1 MSRLFGSPIFDNWAV
16 YKTVVMILLR
26 ALAWI
31 IILGL
36 ATPQVRAETVLP
48 EAGQLNAVEQD
59 ITISAE
65 AQEKI
70 KTDVA
75 AALVEQE
82 EISARL
88 IDIAKQ
94 VQVQQAAVGAAETR
108 VLKLRKEEITIR
120 AELAEKQDVLSE
132 LLAGLQRLEQN
143 PPPALVVEP
152 RDVLS
157 ALRGAMMFGSI
168 VPELR
173 GEAEALSKKLARLE
187 KIRGEVET
195 EKLALN
201 DSMVS
206 LKTSQI
212 DLDQF
217 VLQKKQL
224 VFDGVGKLASEKKR
238 TAELA
243 SKAKS
248 LKQLVAE
255 LTAARLQEEA
265 EKSKQ
270 ALALEAEQKR
280 QAEALLKP
288 PMVFSASLGH
298 LDYPAQGQILKRY
311 GDDDGLGST
320 LRGMAVATQK
330 SAQITAPVDGKVEFA
345 GPFRSYGQLLILNP
359 GEGYLVLLAGMT
371 EISAEIGQTVRAG
384 EPLGTMGDGPSS
396 VTLLGDQVQDARPV
410 LYLEFR
416 KNGEAIDSAPW
427 WIGGMREASK

>member
-1 MSRLFGSPIFDNWAV
+1 
-16 YKTVVMILLR
+16 MILLR
-26 ALAWI
+26 ASAWT

-36 ATPQVRAETVLP
+36 ATLQVHAEELLP
-48 EAGQLNAVEQD
+48 EAGQLNSVEQD
-59 ITISAE
+59 ITLSAE

-75 AALVEQE
+75 AALADQE
-82 EISARL
+82 AISAKL
-88 IDIAKQ
+88 IEIAKQ
-94 VQVQQAAVGAAETR
+94 VQAQQAAVGVAEDKI
-108 VLKLRKEEITIR
+108 LNLRKEEITIR
-120 AELAEKQDVLSE
+120 ADLAEKQDVLSE

-152 RDVLS
+152 NDVLS

-173 GEAEALSKKLARLE
+173 GEAEILSKKLARLE
-187 KIRGEVET
+187 KIRGDLET
-195 EKLALN
+195 EKTALN
-201 DSMVS
+201 ANMVS

-212 DLDQF
+212 DLGQLI
-217 VLQKKQL
+217 LQKKQL
-224 VFDGVGKLASEKKR
+224 VFDSAGKLESEKKR
-238 TAELA
+238 AAELA

-255 LTAARLQEEA
+255 LTAARLKEEA

-288 PMVFSASLGH
+288 QMIFSASLGR
-298 LDYPAQGQILKRY
+298 LAYPAQGQIIKRY
-311 GDDDGLGST
+311 GDDDGLGSS
-320 LRGMAVATQK
+320 LRGVAVATQK

-371 EISAEIGQTVRAG
+371 EISAEMGQTVRAG
-384 EPLGTMGDGPSS
+384 EPLGIMGDGPSS
-396 VTLLGDQVQDARPV
+396 VTLLGDQVQEERPV
-410 LYLEFR
+410 LYVEFR
-416 KNGEAIDSAPW
+416 KNGEAVDSAPW
-427 WIGGMREASK
+427 WIGGMKEASK

>member
-1 MSRLFGSPIFDNWAV
+1 MMF
-16 YKTVVMILLR
+16 LR
-26 ALAWI
+26 ALAWTT
-31 IILGL
+31 ILGL
-36 ATPQVRAETVLP
+36 ATLQARAETTLP
-48 EAGQLNAVEQD
+48 AAGQLNSVEQD
-59 ITISAE
+59 ITFSTE

-70 KTDVA
+70 KNDVA
-75 AALVEQE
+75 AALKEQE
-82 EISARL
+82 EISAKL
-88 IDIAKQ
+88 IGIAKQ
-94 VQVQQAAVGAAETR
+94 VQTQEAAVGAAEAN

-120 AELAEKQDVLSE
+120 ADLAEKQDVLSQ

-143 PPPALVVEP
+143 PPPALIVEP

-173 GEAEALSKKLARLE
+173 GEAEALSRKLVRLE
-187 KIRGEVET
+187 KIRGEVEL
-195 EKLALN
+195 EKIALN
-201 DSMVS
+201 NSMVD

-212 DLDQF
+212 DLGQLI
-217 VLQKKQL
+217 LQKKQL
-224 VFDGVGKLASEKKR
+224 VFDSAGKLESEKKR
-238 TAELA
+238 AAELA

-248 LKQLVAE
+248 LKQLVTE
-255 LTAARLQEEA
+255 LTAARLKEEA

-270 ALALEAEQKR
+270 ASALEAERKR

-288 PMVFSASLGH
+288 PMVFSASLGR

-311 GDDDGLGST
+311 GDDDGLGSS

-345 GPFRSYGQLLILNP
+345 GPFRSYGQLLILDP

-371 EISAEIGQTVRAG
+371 KISAEMGQTIRAG
-384 EPLGTMGDGPSS
+384 EPLGNMGDGPSS
-396 VTLLGDQVQDARPV
+396 VTLLGDQVQEARPV
-410 LYLEFR
+410 LYVEFR

-427 WIGGMREASK
+427 WIGGMKEASK